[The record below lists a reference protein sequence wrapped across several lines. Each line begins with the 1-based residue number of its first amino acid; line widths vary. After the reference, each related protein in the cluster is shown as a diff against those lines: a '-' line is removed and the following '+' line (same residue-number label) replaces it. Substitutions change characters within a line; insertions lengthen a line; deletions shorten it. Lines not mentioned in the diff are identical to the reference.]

1 MKGGVLRC
9 GDGARAD
16 LVDYHQILPVLEMLP
31 FFFFFFKQSLFL
43 CTQPVSHFRLVFFSL
58 CFHLTHCMYWNP
70 QG

>member
-31 FFFFFFKQSLFL
+31 FFFFFLNSLYFSVHSLFH
-43 CTQPVSHFRLVFFSL
+43 TSD
-58 CFHLTHCMYWNP
+58 
-70 QG
+70 